1 MYCKTIRGRLVV
13 GLLLALMVL
22 TGCSQKPE
30 DAIIGTWQTDTWQDN
45 EFHYTF
51 AEDGNF
57 YEDDLLQGEYW
68 FEDDDTLS
76 IGTKPIGQ
84 VRLSTRSFHFKFQGD
99 TITLTPEGG
108 GNMIQLTKI
117 RN

>member
-1 MYCKTIRGRLVV
+1 MHCKVMRGNLVV
-13 GLLLALMVL
+13 GLLLALMML

-30 DAIIGTWQTDTWQDN
+30 DAIIGTWQHN

-99 TITLTPEGG
+99 TIILTPAEGDD
-108 GNMIQLTKI
+108 MILLTKI
-117 RN
+117 RD